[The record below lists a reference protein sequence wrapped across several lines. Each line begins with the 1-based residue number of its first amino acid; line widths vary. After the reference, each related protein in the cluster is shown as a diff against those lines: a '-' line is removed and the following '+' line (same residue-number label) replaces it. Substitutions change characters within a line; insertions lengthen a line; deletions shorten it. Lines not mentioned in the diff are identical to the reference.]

1 MQYTNDDILKIKY
14 VVESKSMKKIYRAVI
29 SNLIRKIK
37 RNKWITITIMALV
50 IFSTIN
56 FTMIYKFISLL
67 QQLN

>member
-14 VVESKSMKKIYRAVI
+14 VVESKRVPKIYRGFI
-29 SNLIRKIK
+29 SNLGKKIK

-50 IFSTIN
+50 IFSAIN
-56 FTMIYKFISLL
+56 LTMIYNFMSLL